1 MKKIKLSE
9 NVLEENDFAA
19 KKARKYF
26 TKQNIFVVN
35 FMGSPGSGKT
45 TLISGV
51 IKLLKKKYSLG
62 VIEGDVATS
71 KDAEKI
77 AKLKVPVVLLNTD
90 QIGNAC
96 HLTSKMIRKAYKKLG
111 KKVDILFIENIGN
124 LVCPAEFD
132 LGEHLRISMT
142 SVTEGD
148 DKISKY
154 PPMFMNANAI
164 VVNKFDLLK
173 HFDFNLKEV
182 KREIARLNPSAEVF
196 YLSATAHGDLKK
208 VAGYI
213 EERSVQSDKIT
224 KYK

>member
-1 MKKIKLSE
+1 LKKIKLSA
-9 NVLEENDFAA
+9 NILEENDLAA
-19 KKARKYF
+19 NKARKYF
-26 TKQNIFVVN
+26 TKQNIFVIN

-45 TLISGV
+45 TLISGI

-62 VIEGDVATS
+62 VIEGDVATA

-77 AKLKVPVVLLNTD
+77 AKLKIPVALLNTD

-111 KKVDILFIENIGN
+111 EKVNILFIENIGN

-142 SVTEGD
+142 SITEGD

-154 PPMFMNANAI
+154 PPMFMKADVI
-164 VVNKFDLLK
+164 VVNKFDLLR
-173 HFDFNLKEV
+173 HFDFSV
-182 KREIARLNPSAEVF
+182 KGVKKDIARLNPKAKVF
-196 YLSATAHGDLKK
+196 YLDATAGKDLDKF
-208 VAGYI
+208 AAYL
-213 EERSVQSDKIT
+213 EERLINLQFTIE
-224 KYK
+224 